1 MREIAITIKEVGQ
14 PLKTKQHSCIFFT
27 LTVRKS
33 YVFLKGKFH
42 QKRNLGKKKKL
53 RLCSR
58 NEESEHSQGSD
69 SCGTHSMRT
78 NKLPK

>member
-1 MREIAITIKEVGQ
+1 MREIAIIIKQVGQ

-42 QKRNLGKKKKL
+42 QKRNLGKKKKSSDCVPEMKSL
-53 RLCSR
+53 SIVKDLIVV
-58 NEESEHSQGSD
+58 EH
-69 SCGTHSMRT
+69 T
-78 NKLPK
+78 P

>member
-42 QKRNLGKKKKL
+42 QKRNLGKKKPSDCVPEMKSL
-53 RLCSR
+53 SIVKDLIVV
-58 NEESEHSQGSD
+58 EH
-69 SCGTHSMRT
+69 T
-78 NKLPK
+78 P